1 MGNFMVGGKVS
12 GNDEGA
18 YEVQEAA
25 AYRYKSCV
33 VSASCCEKHTVLNT
47 ALFAAPYKNV
57 LFGAT
62 CKLSLKDAVKPAIAF
77 GVCIKPSLS
86 NEVRVKVDAEGKL
99 GMFYKQAVTDFITA
113 SVTGSVDFNNVLGGT
128 HRMGFGLEIRV

>member
-1 MGNFMVGGKVS
+1 MGNFMIGGKVS
-12 GNDEGA
+12 GDDEGS
-18 YEVQEAA
+18 YDVQGAA

-57 LFGAT
+57 AFGAT
-62 CKLSLKDAVKPAIAF
+62 CKLPLKETMKPAIAF

-99 GMFYKQAVTDFITA
+99 GMFYKQEVTDSITA
-113 SVTGSVDFNNVLGGT
+113 SITGSVDFNNVMSGA

>member
-57 LFGAT
+57 L
-62 CKLSLKDAVKPAIAF
+62 CKIY
-77 GVCIKPSLS
+77 
-86 NEVRVKVDAEGKL
+86 KVDDPNAAMEDPAGYVPRDDRGPNSWPDAGEKSPYIYENIHP
-99 GMFYKQAVTDFITA
+99 G
-113 SVTGSVDFNNVLGGT
+113 
-128 HRMGFGLEIRV
+128 E